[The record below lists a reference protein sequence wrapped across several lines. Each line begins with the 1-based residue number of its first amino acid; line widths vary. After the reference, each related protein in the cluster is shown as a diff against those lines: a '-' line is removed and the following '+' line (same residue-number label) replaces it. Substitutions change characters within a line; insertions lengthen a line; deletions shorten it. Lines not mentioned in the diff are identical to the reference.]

1 LPAATVLALAALSG
15 CAPAVAPGPSR
26 APGDLCVALFRQFD
40 ILENLYP
47 NNQRRFQNRSARPPV
62 EAQAQRLRNAGCLT
76 LTADLAGMETAP
88 GAPVASGGGAIPPIS
103 VHAGVVTNMD
113 DDARSRAFFESRGVP
128 ARSVG
133 SAPLGRRIYLG
144 PFATQGA
151 LDGARALALDAGFAS
166 PYPAR
171 F

>member
-1 LPAATVLALAALSG
+1 VLAAVLGG
-15 CAPAVAPGPSR
+15 CVPATAPGPSR
-26 APGDLCVALFRQFD
+26 APGDVCVALFRQYD

-47 NNQRRFQNRSARPPV
+47 DNQRRFQNRVARPPV
-62 EAQAQRLRNAGCLT
+62 EAQAQRLRRAGCLT
-76 LTADLAGMETAP
+76 LTRDLAGMEASPQAP
-88 GAPVASGGGAIPPIS
+88 ATGGGAAIPPVS
-103 VHAGVVTNMD
+103 LHAGVVTNME
-113 DDARSRAFFESRGVP
+113 DDARSRAFFASRGVP

-151 LDGARALALDAGFAS
+151 LDGARALALGAGFAA
-166 PYPAR
+166 PYPAQ

>member
-1 LPAATVLALAALSG
+1 M
-15 CAPAVAPGPSR
+15 
-26 APGDLCVALFRQFD
+26 ALFQQFD
-40 ILENLYP
+40 VLETLYP
-47 NNQRRFQNRSARPPV
+47 SNQRRYENRVAPPPV
-62 EAQAQRLRNAGCLT
+62 EAQAQRVRNAGCIT
-76 LTADLAGMETAP
+76 LTRDLAGH
-88 GAPVASGGGAIPPIS
+88 GGGRPGRRSPTAAPAIAPIS
-103 VHAGVVTNMD
+103 LHAGRRHQHGRTTPGR
-113 DDARSRAFFESRGVP
+113 APSSRRTGVP

-151 LDGARALALDAGFAS
+151 LDEARDLALRAGFAA